1 MARFEVAILNDR
13 LLHRATRDLMWTPL
27 KPSDG
32 TKDNYA
38 LGWGVVDEDGIA
50 AVGHTGG
57 QQGTSTAFL
66 LAPSSRAAVVVLTNM
81 EGVGAEVLGKE
92 ILRILLG
99 VPAKKPVP

>member
-1 MARFEVAILNDR
+1 MARFEVAILNDK
-13 LLHRATRDLMWTPL
+13 LLRHATRDLMWTSL

-38 LGWGVVDEDGIA
+38 LGWGVAGEDGIA

-66 LAPSSRAAVVVLTNM
+66 VAPDSRAGVVVLTNM
-81 EGVGAEVLGKE
+81 EGVPAEDLAKE
-92 ILRILLG
+92 ILKILLG
-99 VPAKKPVP
+99 RA